1 MRNLIEIKLEKR
13 LLVSIVIRTLN
24 EEKFLGEC
32 LQAIGTQSNAYFDFE
47 VIVVDSGSTDKTIEI
62 AKLHGARVK
71 YISKESFSFGR
82 SLNRGCSFA
91 NGDILVIISGHC
103 IPVGNSWLAD
113 LIEPLLR
120 KKVNY
125 VYGRQVG
132 RAPHTKFSEE
142 MIFAKFFPLESAIPQ
157 NGYFCNNAHSALLRY
172 VWEKYRFDE
181 ELTGLEDMELAKRLV
196 SDGGTI
202 GYNASACVEHIHE
215 EEWPRVKIRFEREAL
230 ALRSIMPEVHVHFH
244 DFVKFFLS
252 ATFLDVWNLGLHNFR
267 AQQISEIIAYRYNQ
281 YLGTWL
287 GNGDQ
292 RKISKEMKQKYF
304 YPARR
309 DSK

>member
-1 MRNLIEIKLEKR
+1 MTEAKLGKR

-32 LQAIGTQSNAYFDFE
+32 LQAIGRQSSAHFDFE
-47 VIVVDSGSTDKTIEI
+47 VIVIDSGSTDKTIEI
-62 AKLHGARVK
+62 AKRNGARIK
-71 YISKESFSFGR
+71 YISKETFSFGR
-82 SLNRGCSFA
+82 SLNHGCSFA
-91 NGDILVIISGHC
+91 NGDILVLISGHC
-103 IPVGNSWLAD
+103 IPVGNNWLVD
-113 LIEPLLR
+113 LLEPLR
-120 KKVNY
+120 CKKVDY

-132 RAPHTKFSEE
+132 RVPYTKFSEE

-157 NGYFCNNAHSALLRY
+157 NGYFCNNAHSALNKD

-196 SDGGTI
+196 GDGGTI

-215 EEWPRVKIRFEREAL
+215 EEWSRVRIRFEREAL
-230 ALRSIMPEVHVHFH
+230 ALKGIMPEVHVHFH

-252 ATFLDVWNLGLHNFR
+252 ATFLDVWNLGLRNF
-267 AQQISEIIAYRYNQ
+267 QVQKIGGIIAYRYNQ

-287 GNGDQ
+287 GNADQ
-292 RKISKEMKQKYF
+292 RKLSQKMKQKYF
-304 YPARR
+304 YPVRR